1 VLQVLK
7 RIMQHDYAEAFF
19 NEPVNPEALG
29 IPDYFDFIKV
39 SLDLMVSCT

>member
-1 VLQVLK
+1 
-7 RIMQHDYAEAFF
+7 MQHDYAEAFF